1 MKIKLY
7 RCEDSHLLQ
16 IPMSILYVLN
26 WKDDDILDLK
36 IMGNKLIIEN
46 SSDDEMNIE
55 DLFEDFNGKYSKE
68 DIDWG
73 RMIGKEVW

>member
-16 IPMSILYVLN
+16 IPGSILDVLN
-26 WKDDDILDLK
+26 WKEDDIFELK
-36 IMGNKLIIEN
+36 IKDNKLIIEN

-73 RMIGKEVW
+73 KMTGKEVW

>member
-1 MKIKLY
+1 MKIKLSK
-7 RCEDSHLLQ
+7 CGDSHVLQ
-16 IPMSILYVLN
+16 IPRSILNALN

-36 IMGNKLIIEN
+36 IKDNKLIIEN
-46 SSDDEMNIE
+46 SSNEMKIE
-55 DLFEDFNGKYSKE
+55 DLFEDFNGQYEKE

>member
-1 MKIKLY
+1 MKIKLH
-7 RCEDSHLLQ
+7 RCEDSHVLQ
-16 IPMSILYVLN
+16 IPMSILDVLN

-36 IMGNKLIIEN
+36 IKDNKLIIEN
-46 SSDDEMNIE
+46 SSYDEMNIE

-73 RMIGKEVW
+73 KMIGKEVW

>member
-7 RCEDSHLLQ
+7 RCEDSHVLQ
-16 IPMSILYVLN
+16 IPRSILDILN
-26 WKDDDILDLK
+26 WKNDEILDLK
-36 IMGNKLIIEN
+36 IEDNKLIIEN

-73 RMIGKEVW
+73 EMTGKEVW

>member
-7 RCEDSHLLQ
+7 RCEDSHVLQ
-16 IPMSILYVLN
+16 IPMSILDDLN

-36 IMGNKLIIEN
+36 IEENKLIIEN
-46 SSDDEMNIE
+46 LSDDEMNIE
-55 DLFEDFNGKYSKE
+55 DLFEDFTGQYEKE

-73 RMIGKEVW
+73 EVTEKEVW

>member
-1 MKIKLY
+1 MKTKLY
-7 RCEDSHLLQ
+7 RCGISHVLR
-16 IPMSILYVLN
+16 IPRSILDVLN

-36 IMGNKLIIEN
+36 IKGNKLIIEN

-55 DLFEDFNGKYSKE
+55 DLFEDFNGQYEKE

-73 RMIGKEVW
+73 KIIGKEVW

>member
-1 MKIKLY
+1 MDI
-7 RCEDSHLLQ
+7 
-16 IPMSILYVLN
+16 LN

-36 IMGNKLIIEN
+36 IKDNKLIIEN

-73 RMIGKEVW
+73 EITGKEVR

>member
-1 MKIKLY
+1 MKTKLSK
-7 RCEDSHLLQ
+7 CGDSHVLQ

-46 SSDDEMNIE
+46 SSDDEINIE
-55 DLFEDFNGKYSKE
+55 DLFEDFNDQYEKE

-73 RMIGKEVW
+73 KMIGKEVW

>member
-1 MKIKLY
+1 MKTKLY
-7 RCEDSHLLQ
+7 RCEDSHLMQ
-16 IPMSILYVLN
+16 IPGSILDVLN

-36 IMGNKLIIEN
+36 IKDNKLIIEN
-46 SSDDEMNIE
+46 SSDDEIDIE

-73 RMIGKEVW
+73 EMIGKEVW

>member
-7 RCEDSHLLQ
+7 RCEDSHLLR
-16 IPMSILYVLN
+16 IPRSILDVLN

-36 IMGNKLIIEN
+36 IEDNKLVIEN
-46 SSDDEMNIE
+46 SSDNEINIE
-55 DLFEDFNGKYSKE
+55 DSFENFNGKYSKE

-73 RMIGKEVW
+73 EMTGKEVW

>member
-7 RCEDSHLLQ
+7 RCEDSHLLR
-16 IPMSILYVLN
+16 IPRSILDVLN

-36 IMGNKLIIEN
+36 FEDNKLVIEI
-46 SSDDEMNIE
+46 SSDNEINIE
-55 DLFEDFNGKYSKE
+55 DSFENFNGKYSKE

-73 RMIGKEVW
+73 EMTGKEVW

>member
-7 RCEDSHLLQ
+7 RCEDSHLLR
-16 IPMSILYVLN
+16 IPRSILDVLN

-36 IMGNKLIIEN
+36 IKNDKLIIEN
-46 SSDDEMNIE
+46 SSDNEINIE
-55 DLFEDFNGKYSKE
+55 DLFEDFNGQYEKE

-73 RMIGKEVW
+73 EMIGKEVW

>member
-7 RCEDSHLLQ
+7 RCEDSHLLR
-16 IPMSILYVLN
+16 IPRSILDALN
-26 WKDDDILDLK
+26 WKDNDILDLK
-36 IMGNKLIIEN
+36 IKDNKLIIEN

-73 RMIGKEVW
+73 KMTGKEVW